1 MEIKKPIELAGLK
14 SRLLRAKKQ
23 EASISDLGQRYDKV
37 QDAIDD
43 AISAG
48 KSHVGD
54 LESYHADLKST
65 IEGMVGSN
73 GGDPLDGQTSQSGD
87 VIETKKD

>member
-14 SRLLRAKKQ
+14 SRLLRAKRQ
-23 EASISDLGQRYDKV
+23 ETAIADLGRRYDKV
-37 QDAIDD
+37 QDGIDD

-48 KSHVGD
+48 KLHAGD
-54 LESYHADLKST
+54 LESYHAELKST

-73 GGDPLDGQTSQSGD
+73 GDPNEDGQTGQSGD
-87 VIETKKD
+87 VIETKDQ